1 MPYSKK
7 RKYSK
12 KRRTYK
18 SKGYKKARVSKTVK
32 RYVKRE
38 LHRQIENKIQDVQIE
53 DAVIDTVITDGD
65 VRNLIPL
72 MSQGTNQQTRIGNK
86 IRVRSLRMKLHVRC
100 FNQSGSTSPIF
111 FDIYIFKFKA
121 SNFGGGPPA
130 AADMLLFLQDGSSA
144 VQYTGLSPLSGLRKI
159 NDDYF
164 THCIKRRIG
173 LFNPTNSTSQI
184 SSTSNLNPAMTLTF
198 DLTKH
203 VKKLLIYDDAAT
215 GVQNDNLYIAIG
227 GTAMNGDNLSAVNL
241 GSYSYIIEMSYEDA

>member
-12 KRRTYK
+12 KRTYK
-18 SKGYKKARVSKTVK
+18 SKGYKKPRVSKTVK

-38 LHRQIENKIQDVQIE
+38 IHRQIEDKIQDVQIE

-72 MSQGTNQQTRIGNK
+72 MSQGTNQQTRIGNR
-86 IRVRSLRMKLHVRC
+86 IRVKSLRMKLHVRC
-100 FNQSGSTSPIF
+100 FNQTGSIQPIY

-144 VQYTGLSPLSGLRKI
+144 VQYTGLSPLSGLRKV
-159 NDDYF
+159 NEDYF
-164 THCIKRRIG
+164 TLKVKRRIS

-184 SSTSNLNPAMTLTF
+184 ASTSNLNPAMTLSF
-198 DLTKH
+198 DLTQH

-227 GTAMNGDNLSAVNL
+227 ATSMGGDNLSAVNA
-241 GSYSYIIEMSYEDA
+241 GSYSYIIEMRYEDA

>member
-1 MPYSKK
+1 MAYSKK

-12 KRRTYK
+12 RRYKSRKTYK
-18 SKGYKKARVSKTVK
+18 KPRVSKIVK
-32 RYVKRE
+32 RFVKRE
-38 LHRQIENKIQDVQIE
+38 IHRQIENKIQDVQVI
-53 DAVIDTVITDGD
+53 DAVIDNTITDGD

-72 MSQGTNQQTRIGNK
+72 LSQGTNQQTRIGNR
-86 IRVRSLRMKLHVRC
+86 IRVMSLRMKLHVRC
-100 FNQSGSTSPIF
+100 LNQTASISPVY

-130 AADMLLFLQDGSSA
+130 TADMLLFLQDGSSST
-144 VQYTGLSPLSGLRKI
+144 QYTGNNPLSGLRKV

-164 THCIKRRIG
+164 TLCAKRRVA
-173 LFNPTNSTSQI
+173 LFQPTNATSQI
-184 SSTSNLNPAMTLTF
+184 SSTSSLNPACTLTF

-227 GTAMNGDNLSAVNL
+227 ATSMGGDDISSVNA
-241 GSYSYIIEMSYEDA
+241 GSYSYLIEMIYEDA

>member
-12 KRRTYK
+12 KRTYK
-18 SKGYKKARVSKTVK
+18 SKGYKKPRLSKTVK

-38 LHRQIENKIQDVQIE
+38 IHRQVENKTQDVEVE
-53 DAVIDTVITDGD
+53 DAVIDSIIGDGD

-72 MSQGTNQQTRIGNK
+72 MSQGTNQQTRVGNK
-86 IRVRSLRMKLHVRC
+86 IRVRSMRMKLHIRC
-100 FNQSGSTSPIF
+100 LNQTGSTSPIY

-130 AADMLLFLQDGSSA
+130 AADMQLFLQNGSSA
-144 VQYTGLSPLSGLRKI
+144 SQYNGISPLAGLRKL
-159 NDDYF
+159 NEDYF
-164 THCIKRRIG
+164 TSKIRRRVA

-184 SSTSNLNPAMTLTF
+184 SSTSNLNPAITLTF

-203 VKKLLIYDDAAT
+203 VKKLLIFDDAAT

-227 GTAMNGDNLSAVNL
+227 GTPMNGGDLSLVNL
-241 GSYSYIIEMSYEDA
+241 GSYSYMIEMSYEDP